1 MVDAADHE
9 KVETAKQELQG
20 LLAKPQ
26 LSGIPVTILFL
37 NTNCFVMIFLV
48 FKDS

>member
-26 LSGIPVTILFL
+26 LSGIPVSNTLAHLFRQL
-37 NTNCFVMIFLV
+37 LIIFRRLYI
-48 FKDS
+48 

>member
-1 MVDAADHE
+1 MVDAADHD

-26 LSGIPVTILFL
+26 LSGIPVRNLYFSSVDPYT
-37 NTNCFVMIFLV
+37 C
-48 FKDS
+48 

>member
-20 LLAKPQ
+20 LLAKPIGN
-26 LSGIPVTILFL
+26 SS
-37 NTNCFVMIFLV
+37 
-48 FKDS
+48 K

>member
-1 MVDAADHE
+1 MLFFPFRYMVDAADHD

-26 LSGIPVTILFL
+26 LSGIPV
-37 NTNCFVMIFLV
+37 
-48 FKDS
+48 SAY